1 MSSKHAWGALGEAIH
16 ILQVCA
22 AYTHTDGIPSEQ
34 YMRFQEIV
42 RKVVNDEQASESA
55 RKIASALSDI
65 CIHGSSKAHECQRCI
80 EEAYSY
86 V

>member
-22 AYTHTDGIPSEQ
+22 AYTHSDGVPQEQ

-42 RKVVNDEQASESA
+42 RKVANDEQASDSA
-55 RKIASALSDI
+55 RTIASALSEI
-65 CIHGSSKAHECQRCI
+65 CIHGSSKAHECERCL
-80 EEAYSY
+80 EDAYRY